1 MLNVKGV
8 VLTQTPVGEQDRF
21 IDILTAEQGVIE
33 VLVKGAAKIS
43 SKTGSAT
50 QLFSYA
56 QFSLADKKHG
66 RARILNSVSP
76 IHIFYGLRS
85 SVTAVALASY
95 FSQIIGFSVLP
106 KSGTPEV
113 LRLLLNS
120 LHYLSEQTY
129 DELQLK
135 AVFELRMAALL
146 GFMPDV
152 VMCRRCGTYLPAELS
167 FSVEGGYFCCSG
179 CRDPESLAH
188 WIDMPAASL
197 QAMRHIVL
205 SDFERI
211 FSFRLGD
218 AAKAPLYAFAETFL
232 QYHIDRRFST
242 LDFYRAISGDTLAS
256 PEASARNP

>member
-8 VLTQTPVGEQDRF
+8 VLAQKPVGEQDRF
-21 IDILTAEQGVIE
+21 IDILTAEYGVIE
-33 VLVKGAAKIS
+33 VLVKGASKIS

-66 RARILNSVSP
+66 RARILGSVSP
-76 IHIFYGLRS
+76 ISIFYGLRS

-106 KSGTPEV
+106 KDGTPEI
-113 LRLLLNS
+113 LRLMLNC
-120 LHYLSEQTY
+120 LHFLSEKTH
-129 DELQLK
+129 EEHKLK

-152 VMCRRCGTYLPAELS
+152 VMCRKCGTYLPAELS
-167 FSVEGGYFCCSG
+167 FSVEGGYFCCRA
-179 CRDPESLAH
+179 CRDPESLAQ

-197 QAMRHIVL
+197 QAVRHIVL

-211 FSFRLGD
+211 FSFRIGE
-218 AAKAPLYAFAETFL
+218 AAQAPLYAFAEAFL
-232 QYHIDRRFST
+232 QYHIDRKFPT
-242 LDFYRAISGDTLAS
+242 LEFYQAISGNSVLS
-256 PEASARNP
+256 